1 MGGVGFGFG
10 FGFGFGY
17 GRGAPQ
23 SVPEIQILDVDV
35 DVDILPSH
43 HIWMTHRHPP
53 ICRFGTRRPKSGS
66 GLWPR

>member
-10 FGFGFGY
+10 FGLGY

>member
-1 MGGVGFGFG
+1 MGGVGFG